1 MNKLQLTAA
10 FVILALAGSP
20 LFAEHGTIYGAELEH
35 SIDFPH
41 FGNGDFTR
49 SELVLVNLG
58 SESHPAISF
67 YDRAG
72 EIISPESVV
81 EMTDDLVVED
91 GVLTTLV
98 PIPSLGEITI
108 ATNQT
113 GETVAGS
120 LRVLSPSRMNGF
132 LRYSLYTN
140 QGISGAGVPSSF
152 ATHNFI
158 SPVQRK
164 KAGVNTGLAIHNL
177 GDEAVNVRC
186 ELMKDGMEFESA
198 EVDLPANGQS
208 AQFITELFP
217 DFFAE
222 PEPEEQ
228 PAAPENGDEEPAASE
243 NGDDSSAEEP
253 DSDLFRG
260 SVSCNATGQVTSVAL
275 EYDSSTNV
283 LTTLPV
289 IPRPS
294 GADWF

>member
-20 LFAEHGTIYGAELEH
+20 LFADHGTIVGAELEH

-67 YDRAG
+67 YDRSG
-72 EIISPESVV
+72 EMISPESVV
-81 EMTDDLVVED
+81 EMTDDLLVMED
-91 GVLTTLV
+91 GVLTTLA

-132 LRYSLYTN
+132 LRYSLYASE
-140 QGISGAGVPSSF
+140 GISGAGVPSSF

-177 GDEAVNVRC
+177 GGEAVNVRC
-186 ELMKDGMEFESA
+186 ELMKDGIELEREEF
-198 EVDLPANGQS
+198 DLPANGQS

-228 PAAPENGDEEPAASE
+228 PAASE
-243 NGDDSSAEEP
+243 DGDDSSAEEEEESTEEP
-253 DSDLFRG
+253 DKDLFRG

-294 GADWF
+294 GADWWF